1 MCVCVCMRVCV
12 CVCVQGLERGGEEQ
26 TDWSCTLCEL
36 NGVIQVMVFGTRV
49 DTADA
54 PLVPCSSPFVCT
66 SLYIGFCA
74 MNSERSRLNTSEER
88 VGQYSKNGSFF

>member
-1 MCVCVCMRVCV
+1 MCVYV
-12 CVCVQGLERGGEEQ
+12 CVCVQGLERGGKEQ